1 MLVKADLLES
11 SLNSE
16 DVSQSGRPEMG
27 LFICLRDA
35 VLVAGAAGAAADGQL
50 AGGVPAVAEVVAGV
64 AAAGPADGAAAA
76 QQVQEL
82 ALFGQL
88 LDLSKT
94 FRVSQCATSTIAPTS
109 LTIQLS
115 SPAL

>member
-11 SLNSE
+11 SLNSA
-16 DVSQSGRPEMG
+16 DVSQSGRLQMG

-35 VLVAGAAGAAADGQL
+35 VLVAAGAAGAAADGQL

-82 ALFGQL
+82 ALLLSLQL
-88 LDLSKT
+88 
-94 FRVSQCATSTIAPTS
+94 A
-109 LTIQLS
+109 
-115 SPAL
+115 